1 MSTHLIA
8 LLVLVVVFLIA
19 TVRPVNMGALALVAA
34 FVVGTA
40 VVGESVTDLLD
51 GFPGD
56 LFVILVGVTYL
67 FAIAKR
73 NGTVDWL
80 VATAVR
86 AVGGRIALIPW
97 VMFAVSAAITAA
109 GAVSPAA
116 VAIIAPVGLG
126 FAARYRISPLLMGIM
141 VVQGASAGS
150 FSPIGIFGGIVNG
163 VVDRSALPGSPL
175 VLFLS
180 TFGFNVVLAAV
191 AFVVFGGR
199 ALVRRERIVLG
210 SEAVEASRRAT
221 HPPVPA
227 HSLVGTGPV
236 LPAVREDDDADP
248 VGSRPTLGV
257 EQISTLV
264 GLLGLVL
271 GALVLDL
278 HVGFVATTVAVALT
292 LAFPQTSKDAVSQ
305 VSWGAVLLIGG
316 IVTYVAMLE
325 RSGTIDWLG
334 HSVAGIGAPLLAA
347 LLICLIGAVVSAFA
361 STTGILGAL
370 IPLAVPFLASGSVG
384 AVGLIAALSISA
396 SVVDSSPFSTNGA
409 LVVANS
415 AEDGRERVLRG
426 LMAWGMALVVIAP
439 LVSWGLLVLPGWL

>member
-1 MSTHLIA
+1 MSIHLIA

-40 VVGESVTDLLD
+40 VVGEGAADLLD

-67 FAIAKR
+67 FAIAKS

-86 AVGGRIALIPW
+86 VVGGRIALIPW
-97 VMFAVSAAITAA
+97 VMFAICAAITAA

-150 FSPIGIFGGIVNG
+150 FSPVGIFGGIVNG

-180 TFGFNVVLAAV
+180 TFLFNVLLAAV

-199 ALVRRERIVLG
+199 SLLSRERIVLG

-221 HPPVPA
+221 HPPVQP

-236 LPAVREDDDADP
+236 LPAVADRGQGSGDVDLADAAP
-248 VGSRPTLGV
+248 RLGV
-257 EQISTLV
+257 EQVSTLV

-271 GALVLDL
+271 GALVFDL
-278 HVGFVATTVAVALT
+278 NVGFVATTVAVLLT
-292 LAFPQTSKDAVSQ
+292 LAFPLSSKDAVNQ

-370 IPLAVPFLASGSVG
+370 DRK
-384 AVGLIAALSISA
+384 
-396 SVVDSSPFSTNGA
+396 SVV
-409 LVVANS
+409 
-415 AEDGRERVLRG
+415 
-426 LMAWGMALVVIAP
+426 
-439 LVSWGLLVLPGWL
+439 